1 VRGARK
7 LAAGLLAAAVLAT
20 PAALSAQT
28 SDGPRLTS
36 VIHATDDD
44 LAPTRTYSAPY
55 LLVDPANEKNIVA
68 AAVEMRTRLCRLFRS
83 TDAGQSWTLL
93 DPLPGLPSYPFCF
106 NTAGMQTETPIAW
119 GRDSTLY
126 YGLNGWDTQDGGQ
139 RANISVLVA
148 KSTDLGDSWT
158 TKIVRNARGLTG
170 PQTENNT
177 PVSSIAVDTSGAQD
191 VVYVTWRKALPEQ
204 TNPVYQRAPF
214 MAVSTDGGET
224 WGEPIDLQAKYP
236 KMVKDSTGKDVP
248 YVMSFSA
255 ASLTVDDK
263 GTFYAIWPLNTVGIN
278 PAPPA
283 PIIIGRST
291 DRGATFEFFDVSPPS
306 VYTEHVGI
314 VKWSPA
320 GGGQGSLHVV
330 YEDKVNQPAKG
341 ADRDIYYQR
350 STDGG
355 RTWTEPKMLNDD
367 PPADLAVQITP
378 NIDVTP
384 DGRVDAA
391 WWDFRDDR
399 GAIATDVYYTYS
411 TDNGATWSKNTRIT
425 DRSVSRRIGV
435 WTGADIR
442 QPPGVASLKEYAIIG
457 WDDTRNGDETTHT
470 QDIFTRV
477 VQFKALGGGAG
488 NDAARY
494 ALGAMLGLAVVG
506 LVLLAMSVA
515 ARSRRE
521 PAPVTTTD
529 TKAGSRVK

>member
-1 VRGARK
+1 MSRTPRALAVLIAGA
-7 LAAGLLAAAVLAT
+7 LLAVPAAVG
-20 PAALSAQT
+20 AQT
-28 SDGPRLTS
+28 AEPRLTTP
-36 VIHATDDD
+36 VRATVDD

-55 LLVDPANEKNIVA
+55 ILIDPSNERNVVA
-68 AAVEMRTRLCRLFRS
+68 SAVEMRTRLCRLFRS
-83 TDAGQSWTLL
+83 TDAGQTWRLL
-93 DPLPGLPSYPFCF
+93 DALPGLPSYPFCF

-119 GRDSTLY
+119 GRNSTLY

-177 PVSSIAVDTSGAQD
+177 PVSSIAVDTSGATD

-204 TNPVYQRAPF
+204 TNPPFQRAP
-214 MAVSTDGGET
+214 MLSVSTDGGEN
-224 WGEPIDLQAKYP
+224 WSEPIDLQSKYP
-236 KMVKDSTGKDVP
+236 KMIKNAQGQDVP

-255 ASLTVDDK
+255 PSLATNNRGALFV
-263 GTFYAIWPLNTVGIN
+263 IWPLNTVGIT

-283 PIIIGRST
+283 PIIIGKT
-291 DRGATFEFFDVSPPS
+291 LDRGQTWEFNDASPPS
-306 VYTEHVGI
+306 PYTEHVGI
-314 VKWSPA
+314 LKWSSA
-320 GGGQGSLHVV
+320 GGPQGSLHII
-330 YEDKVNQPAKG
+330 YEGKPDQPPRG

-350 STDGG
+350 STDDG
-355 RTWTEPKMLNDD
+355 RTWTQPKLLNDD
-367 PPADLAVQITP
+367 NPAELAVQITP

-384 DGRVDAA
+384 GGRVDAV

-399 GAIATDVYYTYS
+399 GAIATDVYYTFS
-411 TDNGATWSKNTRIT
+411 TDNGETWSKNTRIT

-457 WDDTRNGDETTHT
+457 WDDTRFGDDTTHT

-477 VQFKALGGGAG
+477 AQFEALGAGSG

-494 ALGAMLGLAVVG
+494 ALGAVIGLAVVG
-506 LVLLAMSVA
+506 LVLLALSYA
-515 ARSRRE
+515 ARSRT
-521 PAPVTTTD
+521 PAGASVDSRTTT
-529 TKAGSRVK
+529 KVQ